1 MMKRVDNAVYAAFT
15 DGADME
21 AGFSVMGVANGGVGY
36 AMDEHNASL
45 VSAEMQ
51 AVVEAASAKIVSGEL
66 AVHDY
71 MSDDSCPALTF

>member
-1 MMKRVDNAVYAAFT
+1 MELADRAVRALSRRGSGVAAV
-15 DGADME
+15 GAR
-21 AGFSVMGVANGGVGY
+21 VANGGVGY

-51 AVVEAASAKIVSGEL
+51 AVVEAASAKIASGEL